1 MSKVSVIIPVYNVEA
16 YLRDCLDS
24 VLRQTLREI
33 EIICVDD
40 ASPDGCPAI
49 LDSYASSDGRVTAVH
64 LKENRGQGYGRNLGL
79 SMASGEYVYFLDSD
93 DMIEPESMEALY
105 RKAEEEKLDGIFFD
119 SQAVFES
126 EALAKR
132 YASYPAGRRGEY
144 PDGPVSGMVLFEKF
158 IEQQEWT
165 CYVQRQFW
173 NRAFLIRE
181 GIRNPVRVEHEDEV
195 FAFQAILA
203 AERVRYWKKS
213 FFIRRYRGD
222 SVMTSPPAPK
232 NFYGYFMDG
241 CYMDR
246 FARERGLH
254 STAIDRNL
262 ARIYEKIVRY
272 YRDLAPEYDLESLF
286 QTEEEKH
293 LYWFFQ
299 MSQKAWMHYGMLSD
313 RLKERARESRYL
325 YIYGAGVLAD
335 QVFTALA
342 MQGFVIEG
350 FLVTSEE
357 GNPAALHGR
366 PVLPLSG
373 AGIPA
378 EGTLVIEAVTEGYRE
393 EISRDLSGAG
403 WPYIYYRE

>member
-1 MSKVSVIIPVYNVEA
+1 MNKVSVIIPVYNVEA

-24 VLRQTLREI
+24 VQRQTLPEI
-33 EIICVDD
+33 EIICIDD

-49 LDSYASSDGRVTAVH
+49 LDTYASSDQRITVVH
-64 LKENRGQGYGRNLGL
+64 LEENRGQGYGRNLGL
-79 SMASGEYVYFLDSD
+79 SMASGKYVYFLDSD
-93 DMIEPESMEALY
+93 DMIEPESMEELY
-105 RKAEEEKLDGIFFD
+105 RKAEEEQLDGIFFD
-119 SQAVFES
+119 SRAVFES
-126 EALAKR
+126 EALARR
-132 YASYPAGRRGEY
+132 YASYPAGRKGDY
-144 PDGPVSGMVLFEKF
+144 PDGPSAGMVLFEKF

-195 FAFQAILA
+195 FAFEAILA
-203 AERVRYWKKS
+203 AERVRYWRKN
-213 FFIRRYRGD
+213 FFIRRYRGE

-246 FARERGLH
+246 FAHERGLH

-262 ARIYEKIVRY
+262 ARIYEKILRY
-272 YRDLAPEYDLESLF
+272 YRDLSPEYDLEALF
-286 QTEEEKH
+286 RTEEEKH
-293 LYWFFQ
+293 LYRFFR
-299 MSQKAWMHYGMLSD
+299 MSQNAWMHYGMLSD
-313 RLKERARESRYL
+313 KLKEQAHKSRHL
-325 YIYGAGVLAD
+325 YIYGAGVLAG

-350 FLVTSEE
+350 FLVTAAE

-366 PVLPLSG
+366 PVIPLSE
-373 AGIPA
+373 AGTPA
-378 EGTLVIEAVTEGYRE
+378 EGTLVIEAVTDGYRE
-393 EISRDLSGAG
+393 EISRNLSEAG
-403 WPYIYYRE
+403 WEYMYYRE